1 MPESRAPSRSSRPM
15 LGVVYMCT
23 ACALFP
29 IMNGL
34 VKLLAASYDAQQIVW
49 FRIFSHLVLVAA
61 VFMPRMG
68 LGLLRTRRVGTQII
82 SSLMMLLSTLFFF
95 SAVKYV
101 PVAEAIS
108 VTFVAPLAVVLLA
121 WPLLGERITRFRLFA
136 VIVGFSG
143 VLIVIRPGSA
153 VFQWA
158 SVLLLGSAIC
168 YSIYQI
174 LIRRL
179 AATDAPATSIFYS
192 VLLGA
197 ALMTVWLPF
206 VWKTPGNLLDWG
218 LLCSLGMFGA
228 LGHYCVAKAM
238 THASA
243 NFIAPFNYTQM
254 IGSVIVGYLMF
265 AEVPDF
271 YTWLG
276 TAVIVA
282 AGLLV
287 GLHGGARNRVS

>member
-1 MPESRAPSRSSRPM
+1 MAEIAAPARTSRP
-15 LGVVYMCT
+15 LRGVLFMCI

-29 IMNGL
+29 IMNGI
-34 VKLLAASYDAQQIVW
+34 VKLLAASYEPQQIVW
-49 FRIFSHLVLVAA
+49 FRIVSHLVLVAA

-68 LGLLRTRRVGTQII
+68 LGLLRTRRIGTQFV
-82 SSLMMLLSTLFFF
+82 SSVMMLLSTLFFF
-95 SAVKYV
+95 SAVKSI

-121 WPLLGERITRFRLFA
+121 WPLLGERITWFRMAA

-158 SVLLLGSAIC
+158 SLLLLCSAMC
-168 YSIYQI
+168 YAIYQI

-179 AATDAPATSIFYS
+179 AGIDAPATSIFYS

-197 ALMTVWLPF
+197 IIMSIWLPF
-206 VWKTPGNLLDWG
+206 VWKMPTNWIDWA
-218 LLCSLGMFGA
+218 LLCSLGVFGA

-238 THASA
+238 TYASA
-243 NFIAPFNYTQM
+243 NFVAPFNYTQM
-254 IGSVIVGYLMF
+254 IGSVIVGYFMF

-276 TAVIVA
+276 TAVVVG
-282 AGLLV
+282 AGLMV
-287 GLHGGARNRVS
+287 GWQGRRATKT